1 MLSLSRRP
9 QVQADV
15 GNKRVNQR
23 FQSRLSRQSKESS
36 QSQSFGASYLNV
48 VGQTVD
54 RKSSVCPNSVKNLSK
69 VCPIF
74 GKVQA
79 LSSQVQGLSSGCLE
93 SVEFLSNS
101 KALGQSLDM
110 EIQDL
115 SRHCLINI
123 TPRGNY

>member
-1 MLSLSRRP
+1 MGP
-9 QVQADV
+9 
-15 GNKRVNQR
+15 K
-23 FQSRLSRQSKESS
+23 K
-36 QSQSFGASYLNV
+36 GASFLNV

-54 RKSSVCPNSVKNLSK
+54 RKSSVCPNSVKTLSK
-69 VCPIF
+69 LCPIS

-79 LSSQVQGLSSGCLE
+79 LSSQVQGLSSNCLE

-115 SRHCLINI
+115 SRHCLIKI
-123 TPRGNY
+123 TGRGNY